1 MKSTLTLFSMLFFC
15 SFTIFAQDP
24 STDRWVDNVDDTEI
38 AIPSAGKTFFN
49 KGSVFMNWEDI
60 ALFKVNDASSDF
72 LKIRNAT
79 TVDGRFVPWIIG
91 NNQTDTRNSLFL
103 SGVTSYT
110 NDTGSEPIVVFDARK
125 YADPDLLSSGGAI
138 ENRSLFDWR
147 SFATTYMRMSAN
159 GSLGIGVTSPTQQLH
174 TSAGVRFQG
183 LPSATSST
191 NAVITA
197 DASGTLSR
205 SSMPANTKVMFVS
218 NVAVSDNTLMK
229 INGGNVLV
237 STQMIDNGTNIG
249 VGGVPTTE
257 GKMTV
262 YGNIHLLSDA
272 REKEN
277 IVPIDNALEKLE
289 GINGYYYDWK
299 SSGEKQVGLIAQ
311 EVEKVLP
318 EAVTENAKGT
328 KFLNYEGVMPVL
340 VEAVKEQ
347 QKLIK
352 LQAEQIE
359 LLKKEVAKLKKK

>member
-1 MKSTLTLFSMLFFC
+1 LKIKLS
-15 SFTIFAQDP
+15 
-24 STDRWVDNVDDTEI
+24 
-38 AIPSAGKTFFN
+38 
-49 KGSVFMNWEDI
+49 
-60 ALFKVNDASSDF
+60 DASNDLF
-72 LKIRNAT
+72 AIRNAT
-79 TVDGRFVPWIIG
+79 TVNNVFIPAIYSHTQSDNRISLSFGVSTNPANDVG
-91 NNQTDTRNSLFL
+91 NEPLIKFETRTYSN
-103 SGVTSYT
+103 GETQ
-110 NDTGSEPIVVFDARK
+110 
-125 YADPDLLSSGGAI
+125 ADPAA
-138 ENRSLFDWR
+138 LFVRPMCAWTNLN
-147 SFATTYMRMSAN
+147 AVRMILSAN